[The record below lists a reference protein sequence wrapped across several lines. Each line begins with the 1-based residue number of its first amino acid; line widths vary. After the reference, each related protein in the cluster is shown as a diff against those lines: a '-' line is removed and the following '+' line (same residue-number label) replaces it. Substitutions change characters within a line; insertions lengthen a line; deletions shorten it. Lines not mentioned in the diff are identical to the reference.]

1 MNSMVYTPKPS
12 NDPTGRFLIRK
23 PRRISITISDY
34 AYELLM
40 AKSCQQGRSLSN
52 LSAYLL
58 ECGIENT
65 AL

>member
-1 MNSMVYTPKPS
+1 MIYHSPGQQDELRS
-12 NDPTGRFLIRK
+12 FLMRK

-34 AYELLM
+34 AYEALM

-58 ECGIENT
+58 ESSIDQI
-65 AL
+65 AS

>member
-1 MNSMVYTPKPS
+1 MIPYSQSPKDQARS
-12 NDPTGRFLIRK
+12 FLMRK

-34 AYELLM
+34 AYEALM

-58 ECGIENT
+58 ESSIDQI
-65 AL
+65 AS